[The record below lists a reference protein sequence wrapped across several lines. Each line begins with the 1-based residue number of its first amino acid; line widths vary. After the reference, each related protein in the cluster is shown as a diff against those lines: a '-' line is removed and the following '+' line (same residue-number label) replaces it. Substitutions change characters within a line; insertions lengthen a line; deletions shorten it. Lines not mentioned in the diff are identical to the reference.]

1 MAKSNTSFYFK
12 NKIEHKEVS
21 IMGQIVAVA
30 VMAVIAIGAGVWVW
44 YISRSDD

>member
-1 MAKSNTSFYFK
+1 MVKSSTPFYFR

-21 IMGQIVAVA
+21 IMGQVVTVA

-44 YISRSDD
+44 YISRSGD